1 MSRGSHDRVGLTWHP
16 ALAASILSHG
26 HRLDIV
32 EVIPEGTFLDSRKAR
47 RALRTLSRQIPV
59 AIHGVSLGFA
69 SAAGVEAR
77 RLEAFA
83 RLVDEIEPEHWSD
96 HLAFVRAGGVE
107 LGHLAAPSRTA
118 LTVEATAENLDRATR
133 LVGRI
138 PLVENV
144 ASLIDPPAS
153 DRTEEAWLHD
163 LLDASACDLLLDLHN
178 LVTNGRNFGYDPA
191 ALVEGLPAHRIRA
204 VHIAGGSELEAATG
218 DRRVLDDHRHDVP
231 DSVYR
236 LLELVAARVPHPI
249 DVILERDGAF
259 PPFEQLLGELDRA
272 RAALATGRAMRRAA
286 ADAVAAAAPARRRRR
301 RSPWSDA
308 ARKQVRPR
316 ATALPAMR
324 TQVWSACW
332 RGSSPTRRF
341 VRSSSRTRWVR
352 GAGPALM
359 APLSPRWSAS
369 IVRGSSW
376 HRSASHGSAPRGV
389 AAETAGCCAPR
400 VTSFNTA
407 APLAARRRVS
417 HHFTPGSRPMARREL
432 TPERRVLGGRKVN

>member
-249 DVILERDGAF
+249 DVVLERDGAF

-286 ADAVAAAAPARRRRR
+286 ADAVAAAAPADGGADGRR
-301 RSPWSDA
+301 
-308 ARKQVRPR
+308 
-316 ATALPAMR
+316 
-324 TQVWSACW
+324 
-332 RGSSPTRRF
+332 GPT
-341 VRSSSRTRWVR
+341 
-352 GAGPALM
+352 GAQAGPAPSDGITRD
-359 APLSPRWSAS
+359 A
-369 IVRGSSW
+369 
-376 HRSASHGSAPRGV
+376 H
-389 AAETAGCCAPR
+389 AGLERLLARLFTDEAFRAQFLADPVGEGCRAGLDGAC
-400 VTSFNTA
+400 
-407 APLAARRRVS
+407 LAAVERIDRPGLELASVSFARKRAAGRR
-417 HHFTPGSRPMARREL
+417 G
-432 TPERRVLGGRKVN
+432 